1 MRESIGGA
9 LTLEIIIVFM
19 VLVNS
24 YLAFSVNYSRAFKV
38 KNAIIDLIENN
49 EGYPTGEAV
58 NCTKNDD
65 PNSFSGRFCKIISD
79 YGYMAPK
86 QTTRDKACSEVP
98 HAPNLD
104 NLGICIIPHTNIIGQ
119 GSTNDT
125 YQGVYYTVYT
135 YINIDLPIIKT
146 VFQELMPSVFRISGD
161 TNIIYSSGGN
171 VYVGPGN

>member
-9 LTLEIIIVFM
+9 LTLEIIIIFM

-49 EGYPTGEAV
+49 EGYPTGNAV
-58 NCTKNDD
+58 NCTTNDNLD
-65 PNSFSGRFCKIISD
+65 SFSGRFCKIIKD
-79 YGYMAPK
+79 YGYTAPEYSTK
-86 QTTRDKACSEVP
+86 DKGCAEVP

-104 NLGICIIPHTNIIGQ
+104 DLGICIIPHTNIIGQ
-119 GSTNDT
+119 GSTKDT

-135 YINIDLPIIKT
+135 YINIQLPILNNILKN
-146 VFQELMPSVFRISGD
+146 MPSVFRISGD

-171 VYVGPGN
+171 VYVG